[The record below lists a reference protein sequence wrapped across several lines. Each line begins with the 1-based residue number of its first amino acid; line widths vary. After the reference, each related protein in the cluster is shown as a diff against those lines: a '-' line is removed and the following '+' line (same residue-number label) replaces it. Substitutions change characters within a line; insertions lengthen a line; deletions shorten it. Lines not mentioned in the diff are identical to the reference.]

1 MFNDCIRDLSP
12 QIGVGKESS
21 QSTKNDKTW
30 EEREHKKIGHRRG
43 QVDAVVIENFVPY
56 LADGPENRV
65 WIFGSAYRRGRI
77 RQTRHIRNRH
87 FHLPSITYEQS
98 RASR

>member
-1 MFNDCIRDLSP
+1 MIASDTLIP

-21 QSTKNDKTW
+21 QGAKNDEKR

-65 WIFGSAYRRGRI
+65 WTFVSAYRRGRI
-77 RQTRHIRNRH
+77 RQPRHIGERH
-87 FHLPSITYEQS
+87 LHLP
-98 RASR
+98 